1 MIQLL
6 YWLMPV
12 KTPNGWTLALTQ
24 ESMGGIQPII
34 GLINFSDRKELPG
47 VAQML
52 YSYVMKL
59 HSDWDS
65 VVGDKP
71 TQTDIPDVFKKA
83 WEEENNELGT
93 KEDS

>member
-24 ESMGGIQPII
+24 ESMNGIQPII
-34 GLINFSDRKELPG
+34 GLINFSDREELPG

-52 YSYVMKL
+52 HAYVMKL

-65 VVGDKP
+65 VVKEPEKP
-71 TQTDIPDVFKKA
+71 KTDIPSAFKK
-83 WEEENNELGT
+83 WEDENGKLGYN
-93 KEDS
+93 